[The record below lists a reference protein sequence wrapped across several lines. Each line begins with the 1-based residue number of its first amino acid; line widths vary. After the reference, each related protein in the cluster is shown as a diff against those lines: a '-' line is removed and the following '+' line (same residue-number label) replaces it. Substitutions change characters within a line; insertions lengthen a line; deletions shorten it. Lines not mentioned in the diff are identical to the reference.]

1 MAASAPRRRGPV
13 SRAVVR
19 TVLALVAVAPIRA
32 SAQEGCEFVEPTT
45 TMVFTTLAGGATI
58 TNVGA
63 PHMFCADGVEIWAD
77 SAISYSTSGMDHLI
91 GGVRFIDDAGE
102 LNADEARYF
111 ARQGRLQ
118 ATGNVFVQD
127 TIQGYTIENGNL
139 VYLRETDFRDQPQIT
154 VTIGADAVKPRAILY
169 MKPAEPAPTPTV
181 LGGPLEPGSDS
192 LQLPAPDMPPAEVAS
207 TETDSVGAPYI
218 VDANRI
224 FIQGNTYFRATG
236 DVEIERESL
245 HAFADSAEYDQT
257 AGRLRLQG
265 SARVEGATYDLLG
278 RTINL
283 ALDGNDIS
291 RVVAQRDALLTG
303 EDLQMDAPEIR
314 LYLTDSSLDRL
325 VAVTMVEPD
334 PLADPDDPPAR
345 PIAFAVDFELTAD
358 SIDVVAPGEVLQ
370 QIFAAGSARSVSVA
384 RDSLNVEVLPEIARS
399 DWLEGDTVIVTFRPN
414 TPAPSQGG
422 SAAADTAQA
431 EYRIE
436 RIVARV
442 DARSL
447 YRLIPSDTTAEAGV
461 DPPAIH
467 YVVGNEITISM
478 VDGEVDN
485 MDVQGQTRGVHLE
498 PLSAAT
504 PDSLVLDTATVDTT
518 STAGRR
524 DTVSAPRSTSD
535 RRHPKRSEPSLP
547 TTDPAALIEP
557 WRHA

>member
-1 MAASAPRRRGPV
+1 MMLARVVGKAVSVVKHPAYEARTLLVVQPLSTELTDRGKAII
-13 SRAVVR
+13 AVDY
-19 TVLALVAVAPIRA
+19 
-32 SAQEGCEFVEPTT
+32 
-45 TMVFTTLAGGATI
+45 
-58 TNVGA
+58 VGA
-63 PHMFCADGVEIWAD
+63 G
-77 SAISYSTSGMDHLI
+77 
-91 GGVRFIDDAGE
+91 
-102 LNADEARYF
+102 
-111 ARQGRLQ
+111 
-118 ATGNVFVQD
+118 
-127 TIQGYTIENGNL
+127 
-139 VYLRETDFRDQPQIT
+139 
-154 VTIGADAVKPRAILY
+154 
-169 MKPAEPAPTPTV
+169 
-181 LGGPLEPGSDS
+181 
-192 LQLPAPDMPPAEVAS
+192 
-207 TETDSVGAPYI
+207 
-218 VDANRI
+218 
-224 FIQGNTYFRATG
+224 
-236 DVEIERESL
+236 
-245 HAFADSAEYDQT
+245 
-257 AGRLRLQG
+257 
-265 SARVEGATYDLLG
+265 
-278 RTINL
+278 
-283 ALDGNDIS
+283 
-291 RVVAQRDALLTG
+291 
-303 EDLQMDAPEIR
+303 
-314 LYLTDSSLDRL
+314 
-325 VAVTMVEPD
+325 
-334 PLADPDDPPAR
+334 
-345 PIAFAVDFELTAD
+345 
-358 SIDVVAPGEVLQ
+358 
-370 QIFAAGSARSVSVA
+370 
-384 RDSLNVEVLPEIARS
+384 
-399 DWLEGDTVIVTFRPN
+399 EGDTVIVTFRPN